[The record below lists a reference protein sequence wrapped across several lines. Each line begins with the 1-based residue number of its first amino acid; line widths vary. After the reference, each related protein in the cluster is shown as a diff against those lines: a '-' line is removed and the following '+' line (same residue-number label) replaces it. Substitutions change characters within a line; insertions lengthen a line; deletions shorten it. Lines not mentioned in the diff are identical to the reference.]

1 MHCFK
6 SGAFKMAFCST
17 NRSVHFSVM
26 TSLFLMINVLFTCSM
41 SARTTNHLPAKIKL
55 QSDTSLTK
63 AQLRVRNTTRMALFV
78 PGAGQLSN
86 RNYFKAACVWGGMA
100 YGVKYLIDNTQD
112 LRNTRLSLIDAVNQ
126 NAGFA
131 TINTLTERET
141 YDQRFRDISWL
152 ILIGI
157 HGLSIL
163 DAHVSANLQT
173 FDVSEDL
180 SLRLGFLRLPDES
193 ALGLS
198 LNWRPQSK

>member
-1 MHCFK
+1 
-6 SGAFKMAFCST
+6 MAFCST
-17 NRSVHFSVM
+17 NRSVQFSVM
-26 TSLFLMINVLFTCSM
+26 TSLFLTINVLFTCSM

-63 AQLRVRNTTRMALFV
+63 AQLRVRKTTRLALFI

-112 LRNTRLSLIDAVNQ
+112 LRDTRSQLIDAVTPPI
-126 NAGFA
+126 AGFA
-131 TINTLTERET
+131 TINTLTEQET

-180 SLRLGFLRLPDES
+180 SLRLGFLRLPNES

>member
-1 MHCFK
+1 
-6 SGAFKMAFCST
+6 MAYCST

-26 TSLFLMINVLFTCSM
+26 TSLFLTINVLFTCSM

-63 AQLRVRNTTRMALFV
+63 AQLRVRKTTRLALFI

-180 SLRLGFLRLPDES
+180 SLRLGFLRLPNES